1 VRAAPFEAYTRL
13 HTFLAHVTHNTAAGA
28 HAVADVAACNMR
40 VARASA
46 LRFSIAALLLLLLAS
61 RASPA
66 RGYTVVIDQGVVV
79 ATGWSAKVTS
89 PALSN
94 AGAVASTAGAGGDSS
109 SGGSGGSG
117 GGGGGGGELTLA
129 PLGAL
134 LVASQISQASA
145 APAAAVQLASDAG
158 ENTRAVVLELGAPR
172 ASSGGATTSSGG
184 GVGGGGGDVGG
195 NSGPMQLDLVV
206 EVWARQLAARC
217 VLHWE
222 NGDGDGA
229 TDSSSVAASSA
240 STSSGASQRG
250 WSVVLDA
257 SPDDT
262 TADAGGEGTTAQL
275 CSVHSVGDGGG
286 APEAGA
292 YTRSRYS
299 PT

>member
-1 VRAAPFEAYTRL
+1 
-13 HTFLAHVTHNTAAGA
+13 
-28 HAVADVAACNMR
+28 
-40 VARASA
+40 
-46 LRFSIAALLLLLLAS
+46 
-61 RASPA
+61 
-66 RGYTVVIDQGVVV
+66 
-79 ATGWSAKVTS
+79 
-89 PALSN
+89 
-94 AGAVASTAGAGGDSS
+94 
-109 SGGSGGSG
+109 
-117 GGGGGGGELTLA
+117 
-129 PLGAL
+129 
-134 LVASQISQASA
+134 
-145 APAAAVQLASDAG
+145 
-158 ENTRAVVLELGAPR
+158 
-172 ASSGGATTSSGG
+172 
-184 GVGGGGGDVGG
+184 
-195 NSGPMQLDLVV
+195 
-206 EVWARQLAARC
+206 VWARQLAARC